1 MHIFLNIKSLI
12 NKTIDLQEAHRR
24 TYLDGLWLSAKL
36 KIYDKQLVEPLL
48 TNNNSKEDLED
59 TKQGIRSRGVE
70 IANIFRK
77 VTWHLSKFVKC
88 LISES
93 LKCILY

>member
-1 MHIFLNIKSLI
+1 MTS
-12 NKTIDLQEAHRR
+12 TDV
-24 TYLDGLWLSAKL
+24 
-36 KIYDKQLVEPLL
+36 KQLVEPLQ
-48 TNNNSKEDLED
+48 TNNDYKEVLSPR
-59 TKQGIRSRGVE
+59 THVKRSQGIMRRGVE

-93 LKCILY
+93 LKCILLMLKRIGYLG